1 MPRGGRCRA
10 DGLTPTAGCD
20 YHPAVRWIVIAASLV
35 FASCRGSSPVEPEAP
50 ARNAA
55 PAVVTPPPRSGPSV
69 RIIRQSGGP
78 VDIDVEVVREPRTR
92 ERGLMFR
99 RDMDENHGMIFVFP
113 RPDHQVFWMHNT
125 ILPLD
130 MIFIRADRT
139 ILGIVKNATPETDDP
154 REVPGDSLYVLEV
167 NGGFSDRHHL
177 SAGDRVELTQVP
189 SASE

>member
-1 MPRGGRCRA
+1 M
-10 DGLTPTAGCD
+10 
-20 YHPAVRWIVIAASLV
+20 RWIVLAASLV

-69 RIIRQSGGP
+69 RIFRQSGAP
-78 VDIDVEVVREPRTR
+78 VDVDVEVVREPRTR

-167 NGGFSDRHHL
+167 NAGFSDRHHL

>member
-1 MPRGGRCRA
+1 M
-10 DGLTPTAGCD
+10 
-20 YHPAVRWIVIAASLV
+20 RWIVLTASLAFV
-35 FASCRGSSPVEPEAP
+35 SCRSSAPVEPEAP
-50 ARNAA
+50 ARPAA
-55 PAVVTPPPRSGPSV
+55 PNRPAQPPAPRGPNV
-69 RIIRQSGGP
+69 RVLTQSGGP
-78 VDIDVEVVREPRTR
+78 VDINVEVVREPRTR

-154 REVPGDSLYVLEV
+154 REVPGDALYVLEV

-177 SAGDRVELTQVP
+177 SANDRVEFTDIP
-189 SASE
+189 SAIE

>member
-1 MPRGGRCRA
+1 M
-10 DGLTPTAGCD
+10 TPTAGCD
-20 YHPAVRWIVIAASLV
+20 YDPTVRWIVLAGSLV

-50 ARNAA
+50 ARSVA
-55 PAVVTPPPRSGPSV
+55 PARVVAPTRTGPNVRILTRSG
-69 RIIRQSGGP
+69 GA
-78 VDIDVEVVREPRTR
+78 VDIGVEVVREPRTR

-99 RDMDENHGMIFVFP
+99 RDMDDNHGMIFVFP
-113 RPDHQVFWMHNT
+113 RADHQVFWMHNT

-154 REVPGDSLYVLEV
+154 REVPGDALYVLEV

-177 SAGDRVELTQVP
+177 SAGDRVELTDVP
-189 SASE
+189 PANE

>member
-1 MPRGGRCRA
+1 MRVA
-10 DGLTPTAGCD
+10 
-20 YHPAVRWIVIAASLV
+20 
-35 FASCRGSSPVEPEAP
+35 
-50 ARNAA
+50 
-55 PAVVTPPPRSGPSV
+55 PPPRTGPSV
-69 RIIRQSGGP
+69 RVLTQSGGP
-78 VDIDVEVVREPRTR
+78 VDIGVEVVREPRTR

-154 REVPGDSLYVLEV
+154 REVPGESLYVLEV
-167 NGGFSDRHHL
+167 NGGFADRHHL
-177 SAGDRVELTQVP
+177 SAGDRVEFTDIP
-189 SASE
+189 PASE